1 MKKRIL
7 SLMILS
13 GLLISCNE
21 SKEDIIDTEQDNK
34 VQVVLMLGQ
43 SNMEGHTHS
52 QYLIKTKG
60 ETKAKEYATGYNDIQ
75 IAYRCSINFNDSNGQ
90 FVDVKLGQGTNNE
103 RFGPEIGI

>member
-13 GLLISCNE
+13 SLLMSCNE

-43 SNMEGHTHS
+43 SNMEGNTHS

-60 ETKAKEYATGYNDIQ
+60 KTQKNMRDLTPEQVYEYAAED
-75 IAYRCSINFNDSNGQ
+75 A
-90 FVDVKLGQGTNNE
+90 DVTLKLKNKLE
-103 RFGPEIGI
+103 A